1 MIGPVVANV
10 LVAGIA
16 LVILRVA
23 YRDRDKAGIGASF
36 FTILFSLYGHIY
48 ELMLD
53 FQIFQSDYRPLF
65 IVYMVVLILGIW
77 GIWRL
82 LRNPQALTPILN
94 LVGLVLVAMQVLV
107 IGAYAFRSIPGV
119 SGSVDPEKVAV
130 AQPQE
135 MPDIYYIILDAY
147 GRSDILETRYGIDNW
162 EWMDFLKD
170 KGFYVAEHANSN
182 YLRTTLSLYSSLNMQ
197 YVEAFVEQ
205 ESASKN
211 FIGLEQAISNST
223 VRHTLEELGYKVFVI
238 PNGINTTSWD
248 NTHNATSPWLRWID
262 TNFFVSYVNTTLA
275 VVLTQNF
282 LYDMQ
287 RTRINNSF
295 VGLETIPQDGTPKF
309 VFAHIIA
316 PHPPF
321 VFNAQGEPIEA
332 IIPYNLTDAIGL
344 SMESEEYI
352 RGYEA
357 QLRYVNSRMERTIT
371 TILERSEKPPIIIVQ
386 GDHGPGAHFDWETL
400 ENNLCLIE
408 RSSILNAYYLPG
420 AEEELYPQITP
431 VNSFR
436 LVFNTVFGLDY
447 DLLPDKVYF
456 APDSNILQTTEITD
470 SLSCTME

>member
-1 MIGPVVANV
+1 
-10 LVAGIA
+10 
-16 LVILRVA
+16 
-23 YRDRDKAGIGASF
+23 
-36 FTILFSLYGHIY
+36 
-48 ELMLD
+48 
-53 FQIFQSDYRPLF
+53 
-65 IVYMVVLILGIW
+65 MVVLILGIW

-82 LRNPQALTPILN
+82 LRNPQALTPMLN

-147 GRSDILETRYGIDNW
+147 GRSDILEARYGIDNW

-170 KGFYVAEHANSN
+170 KGFYVAEQANSN

-205 ESASKN
+205 ESASKD

-223 VRHTLEELGYKVFVI
+223 VRHTLEELGYEVFVI

-344 SMESEEYI
+344 SMKSEEYI

-357 QLRYVNSRMERTIT
+357 QLRYVNTRMEHTIT